1 MASLK
6 DSGSFAEELR
16 SAIEHSGLSLSVIS
30 QRLRARQR
38 PLSVATLSNWQ
49 SGRSLPSGEQSLGAV
64 AALEELLGRPP
75 EALADLVGAPR
86 PRGRSVLPTNFVG
99 RRSSREVFHDALEG
113 LGFESSRQY
122 AHERVFHQFVTIDY
136 STRTQSFDTR
146 LTVKALESGICRLPA
161 VHVLGKDEPNIA
173 PTYIPL
179 EGCTVGRKVTW
190 PERRAYG
197 VEFIV
202 DGHLD
207 AGQIAT
213 FSYRV
218 EMNAEAPDITAAMYS
233 VPRRANDV
241 LLEVEFRGE
250 RKPVEFERYR
260 RTEAGETLTPLR
272 LDHRNRLQIGE
283 SRFGPGTFGLR
294 WDWGDP
300 EDAEGAD
307 DAEDGS
313 EGDLG

>member
-1 MASLK
+1 MGSPK
-6 DSGSFAEELR
+6 VSGTFADELR
-16 SAIEHSGLSLSVIS
+16 SAIEHSGLSLTVIS
-30 QRLRARQR
+30 QRLRARRR

-49 SGRSLPSGEQSLGAV
+49 SGRSLPGGEQSLGAV

-75 EALADLVGAPR
+75 DALADLVGAPR
-86 PRGRSVLPTNFVG
+86 LRGRSVLPTNFVG
-99 RRSSREVFHDALEG
+99 KRSSREVFHDALEG

-122 AHERVFHQFVTIDY
+122 AHERVFHQFVTID
-136 STRTQSFDTR
+136 SSARTQSFDTR

-161 VHVLGKDEPNIA
+161 VHVLGKEEPNIA
-173 PTYIPL
+173 PAYIPL

-197 VEFIV
+197 VEFMV

-218 EMNAEAPDITAAMYS
+218 EMNAKSSDITAAMYS

-241 LLEVEFRGE
+241 LLEVEFRGS

-260 RTEAGETLTPLR
+260 RTETGETISPLR
-272 LDHRNRLQIGE
+272 LDRRGRLQIGE

-294 WDWGDP
+294 WDWGEPEEDP
-300 EDAEGAD
+300 D
-307 DAEDGS
+307 
-313 EGDLG
+313 